1 MIRSALLALAALTL
15 GGCRGAA
22 RKPAPPP
29 TATATERDAPWS
41 CGGVHGEA
49 RLARTFGHDG
59 RLKLGAIA
67 DLHGD
72 VAEATRAAGV
82 LTNERV
88 DAIVALGDL
97 GATEDEIANV
107 LTALARAQRP
117 LLALAGETEAEDRFH
132 AAVKRTRATGVDI
145 VDMVDLRVLD
155 AGAVAIVS
163 APGYRYALRGRGCRY
178 SDADLRE
185 LRAFVGQPKKP
196 IVLVAHAPPRDEG
209 VDGIDRGFGDTNLGD
224 PALRELATALSPAA
238 ALCAHV
244 DEAGGRAHAPWLNI
258 GTRVAVVEV
267 ANGRAQ
273 SRVLP

>member
-1 MIRSALLALAALTL
+1 MTRSALLTLAALTL

-22 RKPAPPP
+22 RKPAV
-29 TATATERDAPWS
+29 ATAAADAAPWS

-49 RLARTFGHDG
+49 RLARAFGHDG
-59 RLKLGAIA
+59 RVKLGAVA

-72 VAEATRAAGV
+72 AAEATRAAGV

-97 GATEDEIANV
+97 GASEDEIAGV
-107 LTALARAQRP
+107 LTALGQAKRP
-117 LLALAGETEAEDRFH
+117 LLALAGEAEAEDRFH
-132 AAVKRTRATGVDI
+132 AAVKRARTAGVDI
-145 VDMVDLRVLD
+145 VDLVDLRVVD
-155 AGAVAIVS
+155 AGDIEIVS
-163 APGYRYALRGRGCRY
+163 APGYRYSSRGCHY
-178 SDADLRE
+178 GDEDLQQ
-185 LRAFVGQPKKP
+185 LRAFVGKPKKP

-209 VDGIDRGFGDTNLGD
+209 ADGVDRGFGDANVGD
-224 PALRELATALSPAA
+224 PALRALATALAPAA

-244 DEAGGRAHAPWLNI
+244 DEAGGRARAPWLNI

-267 ANGRAQ
+267 AGGQAR